1 MKLRPMNKKGQV
13 VDLVGGTILGVLTLT
28 FLIFAVLFAISA
40 LNPGSFFTSGSANQN
55 ATNALTANVTYG
67 VGQFG
72 QYIPTV
78 MLVLGVVF
86 VLAGILILII
96 YVRRMQSGGSAGTL

>member
-1 MKLRPMNKKGQV
+1 MAKRGQV
-13 VDLVGGTILGVLTLT
+13 IDLVSGTILGVLGLV
-28 FLIFAVLFAISA
+28 LIIFVVLFALSA
-40 LNPGSFFTSGSANQN
+40 LNPASFFSAGSASAN
-55 ATNALTANVTYG
+55 ATTNLQNNVTYG

-86 VLAGILILII
+86 VLSGLLVLVLYI
-96 YVRRMQSGGSAGTL
+96 RRMQIGGQGGGL

>member
-1 MKLRPMNKKGQV
+1 MKALSKNKKGQV
-13 VDLVGGTILGVLTLT
+13 VDLVGGTVLGVLGLV
-28 FLIFAVLFAISA
+28 LIIFVVLFALSA
-40 LNPGSFFTSGSANQN
+40 LNPSSFFTAASASANATTQLQN
-55 ATNALTANVTYG
+55 NVTHG

-86 VLAGILILII
+86 VLAGLLVLVLYI
-96 YVRRMQSGGSAGTL
+96 RRMQIGGNAGGL